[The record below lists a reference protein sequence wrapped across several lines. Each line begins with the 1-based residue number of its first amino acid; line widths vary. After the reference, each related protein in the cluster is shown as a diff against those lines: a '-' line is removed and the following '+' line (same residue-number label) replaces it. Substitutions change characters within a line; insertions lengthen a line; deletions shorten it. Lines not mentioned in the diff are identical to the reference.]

1 MKRSFPITRFFGRA
15 LLFLARISAV
25 FLSLALLAI
34 PFNRNGFQE
43 ISNGLYDSGA
53 PLMGSNLL
61 DFLMQPWLAA
71 VLGLSMLIYV
81 YARFRLISADR
92 RRISDLSY
100 LATVAILM
108 MGLQVALYL
117 PAIQA
122 PVL

>member
-1 MKRSFPITRFFGRA
+1 MTSAFPITGLLGRA
-15 LLFLARISAV
+15 LLFLAHLSAI

-34 PFNRNGFQE
+34 PFNRNGFQQ
-43 ISNGLYDSGA
+43 ISNGLYNSGA

-71 VLGLSMLIYV
+71 VLGLGMLIYV

-100 LATVAILM
+100 LATVAVLM

-122 PVL
+122 PAL